1 MYEARA
7 RRMQKK
13 IDYVTR
19 ARRGRAAIRV
29 LIVAPA
35 LRAVLT

>member
-1 MYEARA
+1 V
-7 RRMQKK
+7 
-13 IDYVTR
+13 IT

-29 LIVAPA
+29 LIVAPV